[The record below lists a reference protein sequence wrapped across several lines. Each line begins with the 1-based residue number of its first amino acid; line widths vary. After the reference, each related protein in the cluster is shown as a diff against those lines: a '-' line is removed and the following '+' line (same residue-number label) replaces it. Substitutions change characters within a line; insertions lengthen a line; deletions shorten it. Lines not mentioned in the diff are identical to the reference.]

1 MSPVR
6 ATPLCGR
13 IRLSP
18 LQGSFC
24 LVRANPG
31 LPPGLCAK
39 GRAFSPRV
47 ERWLCKN
54 NSRPRVLHSVDKR
67 LTPAPKG
74 LQVSSSRPPQGD
86 QRSTRAP
93 TGLQVPGP
101 RPPQGQQAFN
111 ARPEGAMSSQP
122 RASERSE
129 RHPGLGRAA
138 NDTPPEGAKAM
149 TEGFNSPN
157 EAFGC
162 PDKFLLSLLLP
173 PPGAYRN
180 ASCATQG
187 AASLRSLALGWELVA
202 PPGRALNAWKNPGC
216 PPGRALNVGCLC
228 GGRGQVAVVAR
239 WCALLTSTYVKIQTG
254 VFVPTNPGFEKTNP
268 GFGNSIAAI
277 ENPKPG
283 FVCAVGG
290 IGGAGPTGRAWS
302 RRGLGNVGPLRSGG
316 CPGS

>member
-1 MSPVR
+1 
-6 ATPLCGR
+6 
-13 IRLSP
+13 
-18 LQGSFC
+18 
-24 LVRANPG
+24 
-31 LPPGLCAK
+31 
-39 GRAFSPRV
+39 
-47 ERWLCKN
+47 
-54 NSRPRVLHSVDKR
+54 
-67 LTPAPKG
+67 
-74 LQVSSSRPPQGD
+74 
-86 QRSTRAP
+86 
-93 TGLQVPGP
+93 
-101 RPPQGQQAFN
+101 
-111 ARPEGAMSSQP
+111 MSSQP

-216 PPGRALNVGCLC
+216 PPGRALNAGCLR
-228 GGRGQVAVVAR
+228 GGRRQVVGGRAQVF
-239 WCALLTSTYVKIQTG
+239 LTHLNVCENTNR
-254 VFVPTNPGFEKTNP
+254 VFAPTNPGFEKTNP

-290 IGGAGPTGRAWS
+290 IGDAGPTGRAWS
-302 RRGLGNVGPLRSGG
+302 RRGLGSVGPLRCGG